1 MASLCVPSLAFTQS
15 DTSIDTT
22 RNLFTR
28 VAALVRINGQGP
40 FRFVIDTGAQRSA
53 VADTV
58 ASALALPAGPS
69 VMIHG
74 ITSAT
79 LNSTAQVARL
89 ALANETFRNIQAPVL
104 PLEQLGA
111 HGLIGLDVLARFRV
125 GFDTVGRRVTL
136 MKPGGF
142 RVVEGSAQIAGSNIR
157 RRPSKSIRQ
166 RLGQLLLTDTLAE
179 NVPVAA
185 FIDTGAQYSIGN
197 LALQRSIG
205 APTAGLATR
214 PLSIRVYGVTG
225 ESLLADAGALRSLRL
240 GRNRLGFTPML
251 FADLHCF
258 DFLDLS
264 TGPAIL
270 IGGDL
275 ISRFRSVTLDFPA
288 ATIDFDRPLRA

>member
-1 MASLCVPSLAFTQS
+1 MAGRPRKEATDHLTRRGVGAAIASLCVPSLAFTQS

-22 RNLFTR
+22 LNLFTR

-58 ASALALPAGPS
+58 VSALALPAAPS

-136 MKPGGF
+136 VKPGGF

-166 RLGQLLLTDTLAE
+166 RLGQLLLADTLAE

-225 ESLLADAGALRSLRL
+225 SPCW
-240 GRNRLGFTPML
+240 PMQGHS
-251 FADLHCF
+251 DRF
-258 DFLDLS
+258 DWGGTGWDSRPCCLPTCTVLIFS
-264 TGPAIL
+264 T
-270 IGGDL
+270 
-275 ISRFRSVTLDFPA
+275 
-288 ATIDFDRPLRA
+288 